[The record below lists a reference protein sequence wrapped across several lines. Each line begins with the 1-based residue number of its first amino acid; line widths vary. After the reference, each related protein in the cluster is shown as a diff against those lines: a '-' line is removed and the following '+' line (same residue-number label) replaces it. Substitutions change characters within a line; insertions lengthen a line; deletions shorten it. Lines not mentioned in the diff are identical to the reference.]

1 MKPKLANANE
11 INKFIKIIDK
21 NRYYSNY
28 GPLYHLA
35 AKGIKKKF
43 NLKKKNIV
51 LSSSC
56 FSSLLATLLLIKLR
70 TKKKVV
76 LVQSFGFFAD
86 IDAIILAGF
95 QPYFIDINPEKYHAD
110 EESIKN
116 FIKTKSKIKISD
128 VACCII
134 LSPFGKPIKVEEIN
148 NIVKKYK
155 IQVIYDAANT
165 FLNLN
170 KDIDNANFNIL
181 CSFHPT
187 KLLAGNESGC
197 IVCQKKDKKD
207 LESILN
213 FGIRQI
219 NLKRDIISL
228 GFNGKFSEY
237 DAAIFLANFK
247 NFEKKKY
254 VYAKFRQIILKEK
267 KINKNLK
274 INFNNDFW
282 ISNILTVTF
291 ANEKIKK
298 YYFKRFKAQRINFFY
313 PWGNKLLSDYS
324 IFTKIS
330 KTNLKNSRH
339 IVKNLIGI
347 FLQPDYSIKK
357 IKKIIS
363 SLQ

>member
-1 MKPKLANANE
+1 MKPKLATAKE

-28 GPLYHLA
+28 GPLYHLV
-35 AKGIKKKF
+35 AKQIKKKF

-56 FSSLLATLLLIKLR
+56 FSSLLATLLLIKLK
-70 TKKKVV
+70 TKRRVV

-86 IDAIILAGF
+86 IQSIILAGF
-95 QPYFIDINPEKYHAD
+95 QPYFIDINPEKNHAD
-110 EESIKN
+110 DDSIKN

-134 LSPFGKPIKVEEIN
+134 ISPFGKPVKVEEIN

-155 IQVIYDAANT
+155 IEVIYDAANT
-165 FLNLN
+165 FLNLSEE
-170 KDIDNANFNIL
+170 IDNANFNIL

-187 KLLAGNESGC
+187 KSLAANESGC
-197 IVCQKKDKKD
+197 IVCNKKDKKE

-213 FGIRQI
+213 FGIKQI

-247 NFEKKKY
+247 NFEKKKIIY
-254 VYAKFRQIILKEK
+254 TKFRQIILKEK
-267 KINKNLK
+267 KINKKLK
-274 INFNNDFW
+274 INFDNNFW
-282 ISNILTVTF
+282 ISNILTVHF
-291 ANEKIKK
+291 ENEKIKK
-298 YYFKRFKAQRINFFY
+298 YYFKRLRANRIHFYY

-324 IFTKIS
+324 IFKEIS

-339 IVKNLIGI
+339 IVKNLIAI

-363 SLQ
+363 ILK